1 MRHNYATPSDPETTL
16 DRQARRRASAK
27 LGWYTHAAVYIVV
40 NIFLAILS
48 SRSGHNWA
56 VFPALGWGLGL
67 ALHGVVVWIRVSHT
81 GFYTRMVARER
92 ASLQRNT
99 PSAAAAPAD
108 PW

>member
-1 MRHNYATPSDPETTL
+1 MRHHYATPSDPETHL
-16 DRQARRRASAK
+16 DRQARRRAGAK
-27 LGWYTHAAVYIVV
+27 LGWYAHAGVYIVV

-67 ALHGVVVWIRVSHT
+67 ALHGLGVWIKLSRT
-81 GFYTRMVARER
+81 GLYARMVARER
-92 ASLQRNT
+92 ASLERTQAT
-99 PSAAAAPAD
+99 APAD

>member
-1 MRHNYATPSDPETTL
+1 MRYNHTPSSDPETSL
-16 DRQARRRASAK
+16 DRQARRRAGAK
-27 LGWYTHAAVYIVV
+27 LGWYAHAAVYIVV

-67 ALHGVVVWIRVSHT
+67 ALHGLGVWLKLSRH
-81 GFYTRMVARER
+81 GLYARMVERER
-92 ASLQRNT
+92 ATLQST
-99 PSAAAAPAD
+99 QAANPAD